1 MPHATL
7 LRFAALLLFLVT
19 APLAARAQPDWNP
32 DSNGDGEVGTR
43 DLLDL
48 LSVFGG
54 GYAVEE
60 PSDLADP
67 CAGQTVLRHHR
78 HSYALVPIG
87 GQCWFAE
94 NLRATAYANGD
105 PIPSGLSASD
115 WLSAKSGAR
124 AAYGEGDSRVYAGLD
139 DPSANLAAFGWLYNS
154 WAVADPRGL
163 CPAGW
168 RVPSA
173 EDWAELVD
181 ACGGP
186 CSAGKVLQPHPTSDA
201 AFSSTGFN
209 ALPGGGRNYGG
220 FFGSGGEAGL
230 FWSTDRIDRQVW
242 YFRLEPGN
250 PASGGGWTNRGMG
263 ASIRCLKG

>member
-1 MPHATL
+1 MSHSTL
-7 LRFAALLLFLVT
+7 LRFAALILFLLT
-19 APLAARAQPDWNP
+19 APLILRAQPGWNP

-54 GYAVEE
+54 DLTF
-60 PSDLADP
+60 PSPGDAP
-67 CAGQTVLRHHR
+67 CAGQNSLNYKQ
-78 HSYALVPIG
+78 HSYSLVAIG
-87 GQCWFAE
+87 RQCWFAE
-94 NLRATAYANGD
+94 NLRSTSYLNGD
-105 PIPSGLSASD
+105 AIPSGLSASD

-124 AAYGEGDSRVYAGLD
+124 AAYGEGDARVYAGDD
-139 DPSANLAAFGWLYNS
+139 DPVANLAAYGWLYNS

-163 CPAGW
+163 CPVGW

-173 EDWAELVD
+173 ADWAELVD
-181 ACGGP
+181 AVGGE
-186 CSAGKVLQPHPTSDA
+186 CSAGAALQRPPNADA
-201 AFSSTGFN
+201 AFFPSGFN

-220 FFGSGGEAGL
+220 FFGSGGEAAL
-230 FWSTDRIDRQVW
+230 FWSTERIDRQVW